1 MLYVMEDIPFNFT
14 ALEHKAIE
22 SLFTEINLQNI
33 KMLINYSYNPHEAE
47 IKNI

>member
-1 MLYVMEDIPFNFT
+1 MEDKPFNFI

-33 KMLINYSYNPHEAE
+33 KMLINYSYNSHEAE